1 MHRRN
6 WMKNINTPSSCRWRL
21 GLAALAA
28 VSICLLLEPSP
39 ASAQGSSIAGTV
51 ADSTGGVL
59 PGVTVEAR
67 SPSLIEQV
75 RTAITDGS
83 GQYTIIALEPGTYS
97 VRYSLPGFGTVIRE
111 GIELSI
117 GFTANVDIQLSV
129 GDIQETVTVSGAS
142 PVVDIQN
149 VEQRQ
154 VMSREV
160 IDSIPTG
167 KSITGYGLLV
177 PGMVGGESWGTPLSQ
192 DTGGMSVQSR
202 QRLSI
207 HGGNHEDQQLEIN
220 GLDVGDALS
229 QGANLSF
236 FPDTNM
242 EEMAFQYSGNS
253 AEVETGGVRINMVP
267 KEGGNQFSGMAF
279 TTFTWKGL
287 QANNLDDNLIDRG
300 LRDPNLVDE
309 VWSINPNIGGPLV
322 EDRLWF
328 FLAHTTQRA
337 NIFPAGSYW
346 AANPLELPFMPD
358 FDDRVLDTSTAREQS
373 INLTWQASSRDKIK
387 LYWTNSSTDQDVYL
401 QGRTL
406 TTFFVAPE
414 ASIDSQI
421 DTNTYQAS
429 WTRPQ
434 TNRLLF
440 EAGVSHQPI
449 GWTFFPTERAVN
461 SLPGAIQLG
470 PTIGVRNMG
479 GWLQGGSTSRWSPK
493 QIDSYRASASY
504 VTGSH
509 NLKFGVS
516 ALRQWTFV
524 TQISES
530 TPPWTTTI
538 HFGGFP
544 ILASFSGAFEQEQAA
559 LTWGIYAQDQWT
571 IDRLTLNLGVRLDDA
586 DASYPSQTRP
596 TNIYFTQPLDVEGA
610 TVVSWQDIQP
620 RLGLAYDLFG
630 DGRTALKVSANRYG
644 KRQSNDWAERAN
656 PVIANRSH
664 NRSWNDGL
672 TGCLT
677 PGVCVPG
684 DSIPQGDPTNPL
696 PNGEL
701 LSPNT
706 NPAWGT
712 PTVTLF
718 LDDDWA
724 SGYGQRASNWE
735 FTGGIQHE
743 LTAGVSLD
751 VAFFHRRNINL
762 PALDNRAI
770 GPGDVDVFPVQVPD
784 DPRLP
789 TAGQTITLVDIKP
802 GAIGAV
808 DEVITAG
815 DNFGEHTQ
823 QWNGIDFTVDARLDN
838 LLLQGGVATGA
849 YSSNFCD
856 TWEALPESLL
866 AGARLNRQLVPNG
879 RRARATGEAQTASF
893 CDNSENWLTQIKL
906 IGSYTLPYD
915 IQLAAT
921 LQNQPGPERVA
932 LVTYSAGA
940 IAEILGRAPTDGAQT
955 VNVIPPGTAFGDR
968 FTQLDLRFTKI
979 FSFGGSARFRAMFDI
994 FNLFNANSIAFEEP
1008 AYGNFLWNPQVI
1020 LPGRLGKLAFQ
1031 IDF

>member
-1 MHRRN
+1 MSNLRQHRGRA
-6 WMKNINTPSSCRWRL
+6 
-21 GLAALAA
+21 GLAVVAVAAGLALLA
-28 VSICLLLEPSP
+28 PNP
-39 ASAQGSSIAGTV
+39 AGAQQIGGTV
-51 ADSTGGVL
+51 TDTTGGVL

-67 SPSLIEQV
+67 SPDIIEQV
-75 RTAITDGS
+75 RTAITDGN
-83 GQYTIIALEPGTYS
+83 GQYLIVALEPGTYAIT
-97 VRYSLPGFGTVIRE
+97 YSLPGFSRVIRE
-111 GIELSI
+111 GIELST
-117 GFTANVDIQLSV
+117 GFTATVDIQLAV

-149 VEQRQ
+149 VQQRQ

-202 QRLSI
+202 QRMSI

-229 QGANLSF
+229 QGANLAF

-267 KEGGNQFSGMAF
+267 KEGGNQFSGMTF
-279 TTFTWKGL
+279 TTFTWNDL
-287 QANNLDDNLIDRG
+287 QADNLSQNLIDRG

-309 VWSINPNIGGPLV
+309 VWSINPNIGGPIV
-322 EDRLWF
+322 RDRLWF

-346 AANPLELPFMPD
+346 AANPLELPFVPD
-358 FDDRVLDTSTAREQS
+358 YDDRVLDTSTAREQS
-373 INLTWQASSRDKIK
+373 INLTWQASSKDKFK

-421 DTNTYQAS
+421 DTNTYQAT

-440 EAGVSHQPI
+440 EAGVSHEPI
-449 GWTFFPTERAVN
+449 GWTFFPTDRAVN
-461 SLPGAIQLG
+461 SLPGAVQVG

-479 GWLQGGSTSRWSPK
+479 GWLQGGATSRWSPK
-493 QIDSYRASASY
+493 QIDSYRGSVSY

-509 NLKFGVS
+509 NFKFGVS

-524 TQISES
+524 NQVSES
-530 TPPWTTTI
+530 TPPWTTTL
-538 HFGGFP
+538 HFGATP
-544 ILASFSGAFEQEQAA
+544 LSATFSGAFEQEQTA

-571 IDRLTLNLGVRLDDA
+571 IDRLTLNLGVRWDDV
-586 DASYPSQTRP
+586 DASYPAQIRP
-596 TNIYFTQPLDVEGA
+596 TNIYFAEPLAVEGA

-630 DGRTALKVSANRYG
+630 NGRTALKFSANRYG

-656 PVIANRSH
+656 PVIANRTHS
-664 NRSWNDGL
+664 RTWNDGR
-672 TGCLT
+672 TCLD
-677 PGVCVPG
+677 PAVCIPG

-724 SGYGQRASNWE
+724 FGYGQRESNWE

-743 LTAGVSLD
+743 LAAGMSLD

-762 PALDNRAI
+762 PALDNRAL
-770 GPGDVDVFPVQVPD
+770 GPADFDIFEVQVPD

-789 TAGQTITLVDIKP
+789 TGGQMITLVDIKP
-802 GAIGAV
+802 ESIATP
-808 DEVITAG
+808 DEVVTAG
-815 DNFGEHTQ
+815 DNFGEQTQ
-823 QWNGIDFTVDARLDN
+823 QWNGIDVTVDARLDD
-838 LLLQGGVATGA
+838 LLLQGGLATGA
-849 YSSNFCD
+849 YSSNLCD
-856 TWEALPESLL
+856 TWAALPESLL

-879 RRARATGEAQTASF
+879 RRARSTGEAQTASF

-921 LQNQPGPERVA
+921 VQNQPGPERVA

-940 IAEILGRAPTDGAQT
+940 IADILGRPSTDGPQT

-968 FTQLDLRFTKI
+968 FTQFDLRFTKI
-979 FSFGGSARFRAMFDI
+979 FDFGGSTRFRAMFDL
-994 FNLFNANSIAFEEP
+994 FNLFNANSVTFEEP
-1008 AYGNFLWNPQVI
+1008 AYGDFLWNPQVI
-1020 LPGRLGKLAFQ
+1020 LPGRLAKFAFQ